1 MSYWSKTKLRVSD
14 WLSTERV
21 RENGWRCAADANSIS
36 SALTIMSDPCVT
48 SSIPEDITNHEFDA
62 NALRLHDGRVTS
74 RAKAA
79 CSN

>member
-1 MSYWSKTKLRVSD
+1 MA
-14 WLSTERV
+14 
-21 RENGWRCAADANSIS
+21 GAADANSIS

-74 RAKAA
+74 RAKA
-79 CSN
+79 CSNGNIQSLMGWWK